1 MAILE
6 QSKTYIDGVDIVK
19 GQDITDTQDT
29 AINAN
34 NNATTA
40 QTTADGALQRSGGT
54 MSGALVL
61 TGGDAVSGVGNM
73 QLDTN
78 GQITAKGT
86 TSTLFGRNSAT
97 NLLLGHSSHSLTI
110 RGSATRPTYNG
121 ANMALYSDIP
131 TFTYDESTKTL
142 NIVTG
147 G

>member
-34 NNATTA
+34 RNATSAVETANTANIKAENAQSTADSAQTIANNA
-40 QTTADGALQRSGGT
+40 LS
-54 MSGALVL
+54 
-61 TGGDAVSGVGNM
+61 
-73 QLDTN
+73 
-78 GQITAKGT
+78 K
-86 TSTLFGRNSAT
+86 
-97 NLLLGHSSHSLTI
+97 
-110 RGSATRPTYNG
+110 
-121 ANMALYSDIP
+121 ANEAIGKIP